1 MDLYDRAPVALLQH
15 ERHVRGARTALIRR
29 DDHAETALSC
39 EFQRLLLL
47 DAELGA
53 EDMHGGALVDWLEDR
68 PRLTHDPVKSEA
80 ILARKRGCQDDLKVV
95 PARAPSSAAR
105 RAAAGFIVWRL
116 RAVGTPLSQVRH
128 LRVLFAPSH
137 NHVRVL
143 KVRCVRAR
151 HDCRLVTSGFNA
163 YAALALAIV

>member
-80 ILARKRGCQDDLKVV
+80 ILARKRGCQDDLGVV

-105 RAAAGFIVWRL
+105 SGRRRIHRVAASCRRHPIVAGSSLTRAIRSQPQSCPHAKSAL
-116 RAVGTPLSQVRH
+116 RSSSP
-128 LRVLFAPSH
+128 
-137 NHVRVL
+137 
-143 KVRCVRAR
+143 
-151 HDCRLVTSGFNA
+151 
-163 YAALALAIV
+163 